1 MKTIIAIILIFA
13 NFAFAK
19 ESRSYTYAYVNH
31 SEPVYEYR
39 YDRVYEQCE
48 DDYRHRSDYYE
59 ETRYENNNN
68 AIGIDTLI
76 GATLGVAIGNQ
87 IGKGN
92 GRDVAR
98 VAGGILGATIANNT
112 RDSRHNTHHKRYK
125 KRHNYNSCDDGYYT
139 QRKRKVLVGYK
150 NYFDY
155 DRKEYYKITKRPQ
168 SKIRITKTISF

>member
-1 MKTIIAIILIFA
+1 MKKLLAIILIFA
-13 NFAFAK
+13 SFVYAK
-19 ESRSYTYAYVNH
+19 EARSYSYAYVNH

-39 YDRVYEQCE
+39 YDKVYEQCE
-48 DDYRHRSDYYE
+48 DDYYRSDYEYYE
-59 ETRYENNNN
+59 EDRRYNNN
-68 AIGIDTLI
+68 AIGVDTLI
-76 GATLGVAIGNQ
+76 GATIGVAIGNQ

-98 VAGGILGATIANNT
+98 VAGGILGAAIANNT
-112 RDSRHNTHHKRYK
+112 RDDRYNTHHRSYK
-125 KRHNYNSCDDGYYT
+125 KRYNHTCNDGYYT

-155 DRKEYYKITKRPQ
+155 DGREYFKITKRPK